1 MNSKILI
8 ALLILLTFSCQTK
21 ENKNPI
27 TTNAN
32 DLGLIPQP
40 QHLTIQK
47 GVFLFDTNS
56 HFILDK
62 NIDERIVKFIK
73 KRFKN
78 NAISSKFVKNS
89 IVLHKI
95 ASDTLTQPEGYSIDI
110 LSNKIDIN
118 ATTDQGLFYALQTL
132 SQLLP
137 NTLTADKKYH
147 IPALQIYDQPQFVWR
162 GAHLDVS
169 RHFFDINYIKKY
181 IDLLAKHKMNIF
193 HWHLVDDQG
202 WRIEIKQYPKLTE
215 IGSHR
220 KATVIKKNFKPFISD
235 HKPYGGYYTQEQIKE
250 IVAYAHERFV
260 TVVPEIEM
268 PGHSLAA
275 LAAYPQYSCTQKPIE
290 VGQKWGIFKDI
301 YCAGNDSTFVF
312 LENILDEVVSLF
324 PSKYIHI
331 GGDEAPKTRWKE
343 CAKCQQRI
351 KTEHLK
357 DEHELQSYFITRI
370 EKYLNSKGRQIIG
383 WDEILEGGL
392 APNAAVMSW
401 RGEKGGIAAAKQNH
415 YVVMTPGKPLYFDHY
430 QSKNR
435 DSEPFAIG
443 GFNSLQA
450 VYEYNPVPKEIPAE
464 NAKYIL
470 GAQANLWTEYIST
483 PEHADYMAYPRLSA
497 LSEVVWTGNNKPGF
511 DNFMKRMK
519 IHSQRL
525 QNWQVHYRH
534 FH

>member
-1 MNSKILI
+1 
-8 ALLILLTFSCQTK
+8 
-21 ENKNPI
+21 
-27 TTNAN
+27 
-32 DLGLIPQP
+32 
-40 QHLTIQK
+40 
-47 GVFLFDTNS
+47 
-56 HFILDK
+56 
-62 NIDERIVKFIK
+62 
-73 KRFKN
+73 
-78 NAISSKFVKNS
+78 
-89 IVLHKI
+89 
-95 ASDTLTQPEGYSIDI
+95 
-110 LSNKIDIN
+110 
-118 ATTDQGLFYALQTL
+118 
-132 SQLLP
+132 
-137 NTLTADKKYH
+137 
-147 IPALQIYDQPQFVWR
+147 
-162 GAHLDVS
+162 
-169 RHFFDINYIKKY
+169 
-181 IDLLAKHKMNIF
+181 
-193 HWHLVDDQG
+193 
-202 WRIEIKQYPKLTE
+202 
-215 IGSHR
+215 
-220 KATVIKKNFKPFISD
+220 
-235 HKPYGGYYTQEQIKE
+235 
-250 IVAYAHERFV
+250 
-260 TVVPEIEM
+260 VPEIEM

-450 VYEYNPVPKEIPAE
+450 VYEYNPVPKEIPTE
-464 NAKYIL
+464 NTKYIL
-470 GAQANLWTEYIST
+470 GAQANLWTEYVST